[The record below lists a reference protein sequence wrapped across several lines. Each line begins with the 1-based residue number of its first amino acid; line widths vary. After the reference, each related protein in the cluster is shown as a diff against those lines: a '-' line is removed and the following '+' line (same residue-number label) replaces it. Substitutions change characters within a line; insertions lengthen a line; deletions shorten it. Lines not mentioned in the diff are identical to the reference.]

1 MRVLYVE
8 DNEDN
13 RRVVEAMLRA
23 GDIEMAEAEDG
34 QAGLQMIAKD
44 DYDLIL
50 MDLRMP
56 RMDGLTAIRE
66 LRAQSGPKAAL
77 PVIVVTA
84 DAGPTIDDDCRAAGA
99 DSVLLKPLSIPVLY
113 QAIGDLLASRGGG
126 SITIG

>member
-34 QAGLQMIAKD
+34 AAGLQMIAD
-44 DYDLIL
+44 NDYDLIL

-66 LRAQSGPKAAL
+66 LRAQPGPKASL

-84 DAGPTIDDDCRAAGA
+84 DAGATIEDDCRSAGA
-99 DSVLLKPLSIPVLY
+99 DDVVLKPLSIPVLY
-113 QAIGDLLASRGGG
+113 QAIGDLLARRGDG